1 MNALDRDLSYAL
13 DPVRLFEDAIN
24 GPADPWQRAVLESD
38 ARRSLLLACRQSG
51 KSTVTSIKA
60 LHTAKYQPG
69 SLTLLLSPSLRQSG
83 ELFRKVASAY
93 HAVGGTDDDGVLM
106 ESALRLELRNGSRVI
121 ALPGSEATTRGYS
134 GCDLLIIDEAS
145 RCEDSLIAATRPS
158 QATRPN
164 AQLIELSTPRGK
176 RGHFWKEWSEG
187 GDTWARY
194 EVKAADVS
202 RIDPEFL
209 AQERRSLGEFLY
221 LQEYENLW
229 LDSDTQLIATDL
241 VQAAMCDDGE
251 RPFWG

>member
-1 MNALDRDLSYAL
+1 MNILERDLSYAL
-13 DPVRLFEDAIN
+13 DPVRLFEDAIG
-24 GPADPWQRAVLESD
+24 GPADPWQRALLNSD
-38 ARRSLLLACRQSG
+38 ARRSLLLCCRQSG

-93 HAVGGTDDDGVLM
+93 HAIGGSDDDGVLM

-164 AQLIELSTPRGK
+164 ARLIELSTPRGK
-176 RGHFWKEWSEG
+176 RGHFWNEWDQG
-187 GDTWARY
+187 GDSWTRY
-194 EVKAADVS
+194 SVKAEDVS

-221 LQEYENLW
+221 SQEYEISF
-229 LDSDTQLIATDL
+229 LDADTQLIQTDL
-241 VQAAMCDDGE
+241 IEAAMRDDE
-251 RPFWG
+251 RPVW

>member
-1 MNALDRDLSYAL
+1 MNALDRDLRYAL
-13 DPVRLFEDAIN
+13 SPVALFEDAI
-24 GPADPWQRAVLESD
+24 GSPCDSWQADLLNSD
-38 ARRSLLLACRQSG
+38 ARRSLLLCCRQSG
-51 KSTVTSIKA
+51 KSTATSIKA

-83 ELFRKVASAY
+83 ELFRKVTSAY
-93 HAVGGTDDDGVLM
+93 HAIGGSDDDGVLM

-209 AQERRSLGEFLY
+209 AQERRSLGEF
-221 LQEYENLW
+221 
-229 LDSDTQLIATDL
+229 
-241 VQAAMCDDGE
+241 
-251 RPFWG
+251 